1 MSSFGWSEAEVR
13 AKIRARLGTPPRKV
27 RAAPALKPDPYPW
40 FTAAIVSTPE
50 KFEPPVREYRF
61 AEHLGREFAFDYAW
75 PDRLFAVEADGVVH
89 RLMNRWKTG
98 IVKFNLAHLLEWKVL
113 HFRPGAMRDRDGGPA
128 ARVVIEYFRHGG
140 DVAAQTTAT
149 LWPPGKE

>member
-13 AKIRARLGTPPRKV
+13 AKIRARTGAPPRKV
-27 RAAPALKPDPYPW
+27 RAAPALKPDPLPW
-40 FTAAIVSTPE
+40 FTAAIVAAG
-50 KFEPPVREYRF
+50 FEAPKREHRF
-61 AEHLGREFAFDYAW
+61 ALDYAW

-89 RLMNRWKTG
+89 RIKERWKTD
-98 IVKFNLAHLLEWKVL
+98 IVKFNLAHLLGWRVL
-113 HFRPGAMRDRDGGPA
+113 HFRPEAMRDRDGGPA

-140 DVAAQTTAT
+140 DVAALTTAT

>member
-1 MSSFGWSEAEVR
+1 MGSFGWSEAEVR
-13 AKIRARLGTPPRKV
+13 AKIRARLGTPPRKA
-27 RAAPALKPDPYPW
+27 RAALALKLDPLPW
-40 FTAAIVSTPE
+40 FTAAIVGAG
-50 KFEPPVREYRF
+50 FEAPKREHRF

-89 RLMNRWKTG
+89 RIKGRWKLDL
-98 IVKFNLAHLLEWKVL
+98 VKFKLAALLGWRVL
-113 HFRPGAMRDRDGGPA
+113 HFHPEDMRDRDGGPA

-140 DVAAQTTAT
+140 DVAALTTAT